1 MLFLKKY
8 KIKQGLGQALAKS
21 RGQSMIEFV
30 VVAAALAAA
39 LFVPVIDDVSGG
51 RRISTIQLL
60 ISNLQQAYEHTSGA
74 ISLPE

>member
-1 MLFLKKY
+1 MLFSGRN
-8 KIKQGLGQALAKS
+8 KINQGFGQARRGF

-39 LFVPVIDDVSGG
+39 LFVPVVDDLSGG

-60 ISNLQQAYEHTSGA
+60 ISNLQQAYERTSGSL
-74 ISLPE
+74 SLPE